1 LKRPILILTLAC
13 IGLVSCGEQHSDLRQ
28 FVKESDNL
36 PHGNIPPLPEAK
48 PYAPFSYN
56 AYDLVDPF
64 KPRKIESPKSAAGGG
79 IQPNLTRRKEPLE
92 VYPLENLRMVGTLQQ
107 NKVIYAL
114 IKGPDNSLYRVK
126 TGNYMGQD
134 FGLITEISEFSIK
147 LKEILQ
153 DGGGDWTERVSILN
167 LIDEGTK

>member
-1 LKRPILILTLAC
+1 LTLAC
-13 IGLVSCGEQHSDLRQ
+13 IGLASCGGEQHSDLRQ

-36 PHGNIPPLPEAK
+36 PHGNIPPLPEVK
-48 PYAPFSYN
+48 PYEPFSYN

-64 KPRKIESPKSAAGGG
+64 KPRKIESPKNAAGGG

-92 VYPLENLRMVGTLQQ
+92 AYPLENLRMVGTLQQ

-114 IKGPDNSLYRVK
+114 VKGPDNSLFRVK

-134 FGLITEISEFSIK
+134 FGLITGISEFTIN

-153 DGGGDWTERVSILN
+153 DSGGDWTERVSTLT